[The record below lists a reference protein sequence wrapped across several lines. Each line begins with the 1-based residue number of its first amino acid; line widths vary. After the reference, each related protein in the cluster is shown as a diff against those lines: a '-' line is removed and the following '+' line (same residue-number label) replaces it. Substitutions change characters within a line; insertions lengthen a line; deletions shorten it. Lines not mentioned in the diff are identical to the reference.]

1 MNSEEVEAAVR
12 KNVSWTQLPNCVKQ
26 VSISSF
32 FCESQFSSEFQF
44 FQNVG
49 NSAKEYDKCILHFSL
64 KNQLRYKGSL
74 VQRLRKGEGF
84 FYADL
89 FFIFF
94 WSLMFF
100 FLKMKASITKTC
112 LPLAGKIS
120 YFSHTTCLTLSS
132 KDLERHLS
140 TITSTCWTNKWQTR
154 RATTL
159 FPTSPLPIVN
169 FKYTSGPLFFC

>member
-64 KNQLRYKGSL
+64 KNQIRYKGSL

-84 FYADL
+84 FCG
-89 FFIFF
+89 FVF
-94 WSLMFF
+94 
-100 FLKMKASITKTC
+100 
-112 LPLAGKIS
+112 
-120 YFSHTTCLTLSS
+120 
-132 KDLERHLS
+132 
-140 TITSTCWTNKWQTR
+140 
-154 RATTL
+154 
-159 FPTSPLPIVN
+159 
-169 FKYTSGPLFFC
+169 